1 MLGNTSTDKGFEAQL
16 RVELTSS
23 YPETFPSISITAYW
37 MDAITK
43 ACLLSRMQSEF
54 DPGCPGIISWAELLR
69 EELITHE
76 EKTHSQVQN
85 SEAENGQEKVLVKE
99 KLPEIEVYT
108 SDTIVDRKSTFQA
121 FYANIKTAA
130 EAEQF
135 RHQLLQNNKIK
146 NATHNMFV
154 WKVNEN
160 GIIKSDSD
168 EDGESGAGSRMM
180 HLVDL
185 TGACN
190 FAVIVSRWYGGIHLG
205 PDRWKHINNSLRTI
219 LDEHG
224 QIKRKK

>member
-1 MLGNTSTDKGFEAQL
+1 MGTHPIFESDFDCLTDDEIMKEEVLDELEALQSLYDDVRILSETCWEIPLQSDKGFEAQL

-146 NATHNMFV
+146 N
-154 WKVNEN
+154 
-160 GIIKSDSD
+160 
-168 EDGESGAGSRMM
+168 
-180 HLVDL
+180 
-185 TGACN
+185 
-190 FAVIVSRWYGGIHLG
+190 
-205 PDRWKHINNSLRTI
+205 
-219 LDEHG
+219 
-224 QIKRKK
+224 